1 MTPRI
6 SRRLIAAATVAAA
19 IAAPA
24 AAVAA
29 EPTVNWQ
36 INLKPSAAYPR
47 ATGGAQYQSQPGQ
60 RELQIEVEHIAA
72 LKGQTVTACVNGEA
86 LGSTTVSKR
95 GIAQVSRN
103 TEIHQAVPVVIH
115 GTTVS
120 LSTGATCA
128 GSTIMQGAF

>member
-1 MTPRI
+1 MSSHLRTK
-6 SRRLIAAATVAAA
+6 LIAAASVAAA

-24 AAVAA
+24 AAIAA

-60 RELQIEVEHIAA
+60 RELQLEVEHLGA

-86 LGSTTVSKR
+86 LGSATVSKR

-103 TEIHQAVPVVIH
+103 TELHQAVPVVEH

-120 LSTGATCA
+120 MAVGASCAGAT
-128 GSTIMQGAF
+128 IVQGTF